1 MPWLIDALREP
12 AVELANLVGTAL
24 LALLVGR
31 LRGKQRRAHA
41 VLRRDGALPP
51 KH

>member
-12 AVELANLVGTAL
+12 VTELANLVGTAL
-24 LALLVGR
+24 LAVLVGR
-31 LRGKQRRAHA
+31 LRGRQRRAHD

-51 KH
+51 RH